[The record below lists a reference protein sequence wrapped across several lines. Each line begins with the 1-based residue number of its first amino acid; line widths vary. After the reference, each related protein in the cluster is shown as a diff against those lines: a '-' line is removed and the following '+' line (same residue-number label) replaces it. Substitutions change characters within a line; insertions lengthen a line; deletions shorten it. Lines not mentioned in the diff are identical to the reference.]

1 MKKIAFI
8 RLLLPVL
15 LATAIVLT
23 SCNRILNSHESPP
36 KEEVEPQTIE
46 EQYTTPDQLASL
58 QDAMIDAEYINRAF
72 VDMPGYILYNVASV
86 CINKFGK
93 TTKKQVV
100 IEYDANK
107 EIYDNLKS
115 PPDSM
120 NTETT
125 STPSS
130 NNTNSAGTA
139 AGATGPPD
147 NIQLNRV
154 EGDTIIGGVLY
165 RKITYQYG
173 NKSE

>member
-1 MKKIAFI
+1 MIKLSFAVLCAVLVIAC
-8 RLLLPVL
+8 
-15 LATAIVLT
+15 A
-23 SCNRILNSHESPP
+23 SCNWMRNSVESPP
-36 KEEVEPQTIE
+36 KEEVEPAKNFE
-46 EQYTTPDQLASL
+46 EQYTTPDQLAFL
-58 QDAMIDAEYINRAF
+58 QAAMIDAEYINRAF
-72 VDMPGYILYNVASV
+72 MDMSGNILYNVASV
-86 CINKFGK
+86 CINRFGA

-100 IEYDANK
+100 IEYTANK